1 MELAMEQDVFSIIPE
16 GKRRNIKELISSLSQ
31 VKGIKAIALGG
42 SYARGTAKPES
53 DIDLGLYYSDVD
65 LLDISNIKEIVIR
78 TSLPNKP
85 STVTGLY
92 EWGPWVNGGA
102 WIETSSGKID
112 LLYRNLE
119 QVEKVI
125 QDSNKGKFFA
135 DFLQQPPYGFY
146 SVTYLAEIKACI
158 PLFDPTQLIH
168 NLKEKVLRYP
178 ERLKA
183 AIVQE
188 NLWSIEFTLLYAKKC
203 VTAYDVYTTA
213 GCVTRILS
221 CLTQVLFALNE
232 EYFIS
237 DREAMN
243 AIEHFKLRPEE
254 YKQSVEA
261 ILRRLDLQGN
271 SLSKSIKGMEKLF
284 LNMKKLA
291 GSLYASK
298 YQLS

>member
-1 MELAMEQDVFSIIPE
+1 MGEDVLSIIPE
-16 GKRRNIKELISSLSQ
+16 SKSQKVKELLSLLSQ

-53 DIDLGLYYSDVD
+53 DIDLGLYYSDKD
-65 LLDISNIKEIVIR
+65 LLDISSIKDIVAEI
-78 TSLPNKP
+78 SLANKP

-112 LLYRNLE
+112 LLYRCLE
-119 QVEKVI
+119 HVERVI
-125 QDSNKGKFFA
+125 QDSNKGNFFS

-146 SVTYLAEIKACI
+146 SVTYLAESKTCI
-158 PLFDPTQLIH
+158 PLFDPFHLIQT
-168 NLKEKVLRYP
+168 LKEKVLVYP
-178 ERLKA
+178 EKLKT
-183 AIVQE
+183 AIIQE

-203 VTAYDVYTTA
+203 ITGNDVYTTA

-243 AIEHFKLRPEE
+243 AIEHFKLRPED
-254 YKQSVEA
+254 YKQEVEA
-261 ILRRLDLQGN
+261 ILRSLDPQRNLLPKCIQE
-271 SLSKSIKGMEKLF
+271 IEQLF
-284 LNMKKLA
+284 LKVKKLA

-298 YQLS
+298 YQLGII